1 MCQYEYQDIMKQ
13 IEQGVYR
20 VKKPVKTHRH
30 GQTIIKD
37 LTMTKTLYAKIKI

>member
-13 IEQGVYR
+13 IKQGVYR

-30 GQTIIKD
+30 GQTITKD
-37 LTMTKTLYAKIKI
+37 LTMTKTLYFKVKI